1 MSEVVELIL
10 DLVFNVIGFL
20 AEAWVEDFLSPDT
33 RTNRIFWCIILT
45 LLGGLI
51 WWELR

>member
-1 MSEVVELIL
+1 MSELLELL
-10 DLVFNVIGFL
+10 LEGMCNL
-20 AEAWVEDFLSPDT
+20 AFDFLWPEI
-33 RTNRIFWCIILT
+33 RAGRIFWCIVLL